1 MSPGTDFSIY
11 QKVASSTISNVPI
24 DHSLAQHSP
33 PGSSIERFLLG
44 QADEQSKINA
54 AEKHQQILSHERRI
68 RSSNGQ
74 TCTMSVTPETSF
86 TRPFEG
92 DHKKARGES
101 QKDNNGYVDILGDT
115 TVSAFVTT
123 LCLPSTLRAG
133 PFDGDA
139 DGNAAFG

>member
-54 AEKHQQILSHERRI
+54 AKKHQQILRHERRI

-74 TCTMSVTPETSF
+74 TCTMSVTPETNF
-86 TRPFEG
+86 TRPFEV
-92 DHKKARGES
+92 DHKKAGGEH
-101 QKDNNGYVDILGDT
+101 QKDQRLRWSLRDT
-115 TVSAFVTT
+115 TGSVFVMS
-123 LCLPSTLRAG
+123 LCLSSTLRAG
-133 PFDGDA
+133 SFDGDA

>member
-24 DHSLAQHSP
+24 DHSRAKHSP

-54 AEKHQQILSHERRI
+54 AKKNQQILRYERRI
-68 RSSNGQ
+68 HSSTGQ
-74 TCTMSVTPETSF
+74 TCTMSVIPETNF
-86 TRPFEG
+86 TRTFEG

-101 QKDNNGYVDILGDT
+101 QKDNNGYVDILGIRRD
-115 TVSAFVTT
+115 
-123 LCLPSTLRAG
+123 LRS
-133 PFDGDA
+133 
-139 DGNAAFG
+139 